1 MMLVS
6 CSHDIILLLFRDTP
20 LHGFK
25 TCFMVHFLPLFKK
38 ETLKSPICT
47 HSKGVKNKGARKKMV
62 DIILV
67 LAIVVPILFVIYVAI
82 SSLRIVRPTE
92 KGLVERFGKY
102 HRFVQGGITFLVPF
116 ADRIIKV
123 NVTER
128 MTPVQRQDVITK
140 DKVFMG
146 VDAVVFYRI
155 KQDELSV
162 KASQYAVASFAAQI
176 DTLARTVLR
185 DIIGGMDMSVANTS
199 RPVINTSLK
208 VALDEQTEKWGIEI
222 VRAEIKDL
230 EPPRELIISME
241 SVLKADN
248 DRQAAEKTAIAQAT
262 LASGQK
268 NAAIQVAE
276 GQKQAAILQA
286 DGQKIATIAIAEGDA
301 QATKLRNEALTTY
314 FKDSAIVFKQLETI
328 ATSLEN
334 NTKIIVPEG
343 KALSLILNEQENL
356 SKSTIIPIT
365 PPQQQKSMKQ

>member
-1 MMLVS
+1 M
-6 CSHDIILLLFRDTP
+6 
-20 LHGFK
+20 G
-25 TCFMVHFLPLFKK
+25 
-38 ETLKSPICT
+38 
-47 HSKGVKNKGARKKMV
+47 MV
-62 DIILV
+62 DLILI
-67 LAIVVPILFVIYVAI
+67 LAIIVPLIVIIYAVL
-82 SSLRIVRPTE
+82 STLRIVRPTE
-92 KGLVERFGKY
+92 KGLVERLGKY
-102 HRFVQGGITFLVPF
+102 RRFVEGGVTFLFPF
-116 ADRIIKV
+116 VDRIIKV
-123 NVTER
+123 NITER
-128 MTPVQRQDVITK
+128 MTPVQRQDVITR

-155 KQDELSV
+155 KPDEVSV
-162 KASQYAVASFAAQI
+162 KASQYNVANFAAQI

-199 RPVINTSLK
+199 RPIINTLLK
-208 VALDEQTEKWGIEI
+208 TALDEQTEKWGIEI

-230 EPPRELIISME
+230 EPPKELIISME

-286 DGQKIATIAIAEGDA
+286 EGQKTATIAIAEGDA

-314 FKDSAIVFKQLETI
+314 FKDSAIVFKQLDTI
-328 ATSLEN
+328 STSLQN

-343 KALSLILNEQENL
+343 KAISLILNEQENL
-356 SKSTIIPIT
+356 SKATIIPVAQ
-365 PPQQQKSMKQ
+365 PAQQQKSSKQI

>member
-1 MMLVS
+1 
-6 CSHDIILLLFRDTP
+6 
-20 LHGFK
+20 
-25 TCFMVHFLPLFKK
+25 
-38 ETLKSPICT
+38 
-47 HSKGVKNKGARKKMV
+47 MV
-62 DIILV
+62 DLILV
-67 LAIVVPILFVIYVAI
+67 LAIVVPLIVILYALI

-102 HRFVQGGITFLVPF
+102 HRFVEGGITILVPF
-116 ADRIIKV
+116 VDRIIRV

-155 KQDELSV
+155 KQEEQSV

-185 DIIGGMDMSVANTS
+185 DIIGGMDMAIANTS
-199 RPVINTSLK
+199 RPIINASLK
-208 VALDEQTEKWGIEI
+208 NALDEQTEKWGIEI

-230 EPPRELIISME
+230 EPPRELIVSME

-248 DRQAAEKTAIAQAT
+248 ERQAA

-276 GQKQAAILQA
+276 GQKQAAILSSE
-286 DGQKIATIAIAEGDA
+286 GQKIATIQIAEGDA

-314 FKDSAIVFKQLETI
+314 FKDSAITFKQLDTI
-328 ATSLEN
+328 SASLMN

-343 KALSLILNEQENL
+343 KAISLILNEQENL
-356 SKSTIIPIT
+356 AKATIIPI
-365 PPQQQKSMKQ
+365 PPPPTQKSGRQM

>member
-1 MMLVS
+1 MI
-6 CSHDIILLLFRDTP
+6 DPIL
-20 LHGFK
+20 
-25 TCFMVHFLPLFKK
+25 
-38 ETLKSPICT
+38 I
-47 HSKGVKNKGARKKMV
+47 
-62 DIILV
+62 
-67 LAIVVPILFVIYVAI
+67 LAIVIPLVVILWAVI

-102 HRFVQGGITFLVPF
+102 HRFVEGGITLLVPF
-116 ADRIIKV
+116 VDRIIKV

-155 KQDELSV
+155 KPDEQSV
-162 KASQYAVASFAAQI
+162 KSSQYAVASFAAQI

-185 DIIGGMDMSVANTS
+185 DIIGGMDMAIANTS
-199 RPVINTSLK
+199 RPIINASLK
-208 VALDEQTEKWGIEI
+208 NALDEQTEKWGIEI

-230 EPPRELIISME
+230 EPPRELIVSME

-248 DRQAAEKTAIAQAT
+248 ERQAAEKTAIAQAT

-286 DGQKIATIAIAEGDA
+286 EGQKTATIAIAEGDA

-314 FKDSAIVFKQLETI
+314 FKDSAITFKQLDTI
-328 ATSLEN
+328 STSLMH

-343 KALSLILNEQENL
+343 KAISLILNEQENL
-356 SKSTIIPIT
+356 SKASVIPVQ
-365 PPQQQKSMKQ
+365 PPPTQKSGR

>member
-1 MMLVS
+1 
-6 CSHDIILLLFRDTP
+6 
-20 LHGFK
+20 
-25 TCFMVHFLPLFKK
+25 
-38 ETLKSPICT
+38 
-47 HSKGVKNKGARKKMV
+47 MV
-62 DIILV
+62 DLILV
-67 LAIVVPILFVIYVAI
+67 LAIVVPLVVILYALI

-102 HRFVQGGITFLVPF
+102 HRFVEGGITLLVPF
-116 ADRIIKV
+116 VDRIIKV

-155 KQDELSV
+155 KQDEQSV

-185 DIIGGMDMSVANTS
+185 DIIGGMDMAIANTS
-199 RPVINTSLK
+199 RPIINASLK
-208 VALDEQTEKWGIEI
+208 NALDEQTEKWGIEI

-230 EPPRELIISME
+230 EPPRELIVSME

-248 DRQAAEKTAIAQAT
+248 ERQAAEKTAIAQAT

-286 DGQKIATIAIAEGDA
+286 EGQKTATIAIAEGDA
-301 QATKLRNEALTTY
+301 QATRLRNEALTTY
-314 FKDSAIVFKQLETI
+314 FKDSAITFKQLDTI
-328 ATSLEN
+328 STSLMN

-343 KALSLILNEQENL
+343 KAISLILNEQENL
-356 SKSTIIPIT
+356 SKANIIPIPP
-365 PPQQQKSMKQ
+365 PPQKSVKQM

>member
-1 MMLVS
+1 
-6 CSHDIILLLFRDTP
+6 
-20 LHGFK
+20 
-25 TCFMVHFLPLFKK
+25 
-38 ETLKSPICT
+38 
-47 HSKGVKNKGARKKMV
+47 MV
-62 DIILV
+62 DIILIS
-67 LAIVVPILFVIYVAI
+67 AIIIPIIVVLYLFLA
-82 SSLRIVRPTE
+82 SLRIVRPTE
-92 KGLVERFGKY
+92 KGLVERLGKY
-102 HRFVQGGITFLVPF
+102 HRFVEGGVTFLFPLL
-116 ADRIIKV
+116 DRILRV

-155 KQDELSV
+155 KPDEQSV
-162 KASQYAVASFAAQI
+162 KASQYNVANFASQI

-199 RPVINTSLK
+199 RPIINTSLK
-208 VALDEQTEKWGIEI
+208 TALDEQTEKWGIEI

-286 DGQKIATIAIAEGDA
+286 EGQKTATIEIAEGDA

-314 FKDSAIVFKQLETI
+314 FKDSAITFKQLDTI
-328 ATSLEN
+328 SASLMN

-343 KALSLILNEQENL
+343 KAISLILNEQENL
-356 SKSTIIPIT
+356 SKATIIPV
-365 PPQQQKSMKQ
+365 PVSQQTKKQ

>member
-1 MMLVS
+1 
-6 CSHDIILLLFRDTP
+6 
-20 LHGFK
+20 
-25 TCFMVHFLPLFKK
+25 
-38 ETLKSPICT
+38 
-47 HSKGVKNKGARKKMV
+47 MV
-62 DIILV
+62 DIIQV
-67 LAIVVPILFVIYVAI
+67 LAIVIPLIVIVYAVLT
-82 SSLRIVRPTE
+82 SLRIVRPTE

-102 HRFVQGGITFLVPF
+102 HRFVEGGITLLVPF

-146 VDAVVFYRI
+146 VDAVVFY
-155 KQDELSV
+155 KVKTDEVSV
-162 KASQYAVASFAAQI
+162 KASQYFVNNYVSQI

-185 DIIGGMDMSVANTS
+185 DIIGGMDMTVANTS
-199 RPVINTSLK
+199 RPTINEKLK
-208 VALDEQTEKWGIEI
+208 EALDEQTRDWGIEI

-230 EPPRELIISME
+230 EPPRGLMSSME

-248 DRQAAEKTAIAQAT
+248 ERQAAEKTAIAQAT

-286 DGQKIATIAIAEGDA
+286 EGQKTATIEIAEGDA
-301 QATKLRNEALTTY
+301 QATRLRNEALTTY
-314 FKDSAIVFKQLETI
+314 FKDSAITFKQLETI
-328 ATSLEN
+328 TASLQN

-343 KALSLILNEQENL
+343 KAISLILNEQENL
-356 SKSTIIPIT
+356 SKATILPIP
-365 PPQQQKSMKQ
+365 PPPTQKNSKQM

>member
-1 MMLVS
+1 
-6 CSHDIILLLFRDTP
+6 
-20 LHGFK
+20 
-25 TCFMVHFLPLFKK
+25 
-38 ETLKSPICT
+38 
-47 HSKGVKNKGARKKMV
+47 MV
-62 DIILV
+62 DPILII
-67 LAIVVPILFVIYVAI
+67 AIVVPLVVILYAI
-82 SSLRIVRPTE
+82 VSSLRIVRPTE

-102 HRFVQGGITFLVPF
+102 HRFVEGGITLLVPF
-116 ADRIIKV
+116 VDRIIKV

-155 KQDELSV
+155 KQDEPSV
-162 KASQYAVASFAAQI
+162 KASQYAVASFASQI

-185 DIIGGMDMSVANTS
+185 DIIGGMDMAIANTS
-199 RPVINTSLK
+199 RPIINASLK
-208 VALDEQTEKWGIEI
+208 NALDEQTEKWGIEI

-230 EPPRELIISME
+230 EPPRELIVSME

-248 DRQAAEKTAIAQAT
+248 ERQAAEKTAIAQAT

-276 GQKQAAILQA
+276 GQKQAAILSSE
-286 DGQKIATIAIAEGDA
+286 GQKIATIQIAEGDA

-314 FKDSAIVFKQLETI
+314 FKDSAITFKQLDTI
-328 ATSLEN
+328 SASLMN

-343 KALSLILNEQENL
+343 KAISLILNEADHL
-356 SKSTIIPIT
+356 AKATVLPIP
-365 PPQQQKSMKQ
+365 PPPAQKSSRQM

>member
-1 MMLVS
+1 
-6 CSHDIILLLFRDTP
+6 
-20 LHGFK
+20 
-25 TCFMVHFLPLFKK
+25 
-38 ETLKSPICT
+38 
-47 HSKGVKNKGARKKMV
+47 MV

-67 LAIVVPILFVIYVAI
+67 LAIIVPLLVIVYALI

-102 HRFVQGGITFLVPF
+102 QRFVEGGITLLVPF
-116 ADRIIKV
+116 VDRIIKV

-155 KQDELSV
+155 KQDEQSV

-199 RPVINTSLK
+199 RPVINASLK
-208 VALDEQTEKWGIEI
+208 TALDEQTEKWGIEI

-262 LASGQK
+262 LAGGQK

-286 DGQKIATIAIAEGDA
+286 EGQKTATIAIAEGDA
-301 QATKLRNEALTTY
+301 QATKLRN
-314 FKDSAIVFKQLETI
+314 
-328 ATSLEN
+328 
-334 NTKIIVPEG
+334 
-343 KALSLILNEQENL
+343 
-356 SKSTIIPIT
+356 
-365 PPQQQKSMKQ
+365 

>member
-1 MMLVS
+1 
-6 CSHDIILLLFRDTP
+6 
-20 LHGFK
+20 
-25 TCFMVHFLPLFKK
+25 
-38 ETLKSPICT
+38 
-47 HSKGVKNKGARKKMV
+47 MV
-62 DIILV
+62 DILLV
-67 LAIVVPILFVIYVAI
+67 LAIIVPLLVLAYAFFSTI
-82 SSLRIVRPTE
+82 RIVRPTE
-92 KGLVERFGKY
+92 KGLVERLGKY
-102 HRFVQGGITFLVPF
+102 RRFVEGGVTFLFPF
-116 ADRIIKV
+116 VDRIIKV
-123 NVTER
+123 NITER
-128 MTPVQRQDVITK
+128 MTPVQRQDVITR

-155 KQDELSV
+155 KPDEVSV
-162 KASQYAVASFAAQI
+162 KASQYNVANFAAQI

-199 RPVINTSLK
+199 RPIINTSLK
-208 VALDEQTEKWGIEI
+208 TALDEQTEKWGIEI

-230 EPPRELIISME
+230 EPPKELIISME

-286 DGQKIATIAIAEGDA
+286 EGQKTATVAIAEGDA

-314 FKDSAIVFKQLETI
+314 FKDSAIVFKQLDTI
-328 ATSLEN
+328 ASSLQN

-343 KALSLILNEQENL
+343 KAISLILNEQENL
-356 SKSTIIPIT
+356 AKATIIPIAQ
-365 PPQQQKSMKQ
+365 PAQQKSSKQM

>member
-1 MMLVS
+1 
-6 CSHDIILLLFRDTP
+6 
-20 LHGFK
+20 
-25 TCFMVHFLPLFKK
+25 
-38 ETLKSPICT
+38 
-47 HSKGVKNKGARKKMV
+47 MV
-62 DIILV
+62 DAIEI
-67 LAIVVPILFVIYVAI
+67 LAIVIPLLVVLYALV
-82 SSLRIVRPTE
+82 SSLRIVRPIE

-102 HRFVQGGITFLVPF
+102 HRFVEGGITLLLPI

-123 NVTER
+123 NTTER

-146 VDAVVFYRI
+146 VDAVVFY
-155 KQDELSV
+155 KVKPDEISV
-162 KASQYAVASFAAQI
+162 KASQYNVANFQSQI

-185 DIIGGMDMSVANTS
+185 DIIGGMDMTIANTS
-199 RPVINTSLK
+199 RPTINKALK
-208 VALDEQTEKWGIEI
+208 EALDEQTEKWGIEI
-222 VRAEIKDL
+222 IRAEIKDL

-276 GQKQAAILQA
+276 GNKQAAILQA
-286 DGQKIATIAIAEGDA
+286 EGQKSATVTIAEGDA

-314 FKDSAIVFKQLETI
+314 FKDTAIVFKQLDTI
-328 ATSLEN
+328 QASLQN

-343 KALSLILNEQENL
+343 KAISLILNEQENL

-365 PPQQQKSMKQ
+365 TQKDPNMSQKKS

>member
-1 MMLVS
+1 
-6 CSHDIILLLFRDTP
+6 
-20 LHGFK
+20 
-25 TCFMVHFLPLFKK
+25 
-38 ETLKSPICT
+38 
-47 HSKGVKNKGARKKMV
+47 MV
-62 DIILV
+62 DAIEI
-67 LAIVVPILFVIYVAI
+67 LAIVIPLLVVLYALV
-82 SSLRIVRPTE
+82 SSLRIVRPIE

-102 HRFVQGGITFLVPF
+102 HRFVEGGITLLLPI

-123 NVTER
+123 NTTER

-146 VDAVVFYRI
+146 VDAVVFY
-155 KQDELSV
+155 KVKPDEISV
-162 KASQYAVASFAAQI
+162 KASQYNVANFQSQI

-185 DIIGGMDMSVANTS
+185 DIIGGMDMTIANTS
-199 RPVINTSLK
+199 RPTINKALK
-208 VALDEQTEKWGIEI
+208 EALDEQTEKWGIEI
-222 VRAEIKDL
+222 IRAEIKDL

-276 GQKQAAILQA
+276 GNKQAAILQA
-286 DGQKIATIAIAEGDA
+286 EGQKSATVTIAEGDA

-314 FKDSAIVFKQLETI
+314 FKDTAIVFKQLDTI
-328 ATSLEN
+328 QASLQN

-343 KALSLILNEQENL
+343 KAISLILNEQENL
-356 SKSTIIPIT
+356 LKSTIIPIT
-365 PPQQQKSMKQ
+365 TQKDPSMSQKKS